1 MTTIRRLSD
10 DGPSLFRGPLP
21 AAKPRPKK
29 VQLMQ
34 LALILFGFVALVMI
48 ALPATAQTAPAAPT
62 TTTAAPAP
70 AAKAPGVGD
79 AVDRALGQLGGA
91 GATAASNGAGKAP
104 LSLSLQVLIIMGLLT
119 ILPGIL
125 LMMTS
130 FTRIII
136 VLSILRQALG
146 LQQTPPNQVLIGLSL
161 FLSLFVMAPTI
172 NQMNVQAIQP
182 YAAGQISGTELI
194 QKAGE
199 PLHAFMVKQTRMK
212 DLKMFADMAKS
223 GPYKSSVDIP
233 YSVLLPAFI
242 TSELKT
248 AFQIGFLIF
257 LPFIVIDLV
266 VATVLMSL
274 GMMMMSPTIISM
286 PFKLL
291 LFVLVDG
298 WAMMMG
304 SLAGSFAT

>member
-1 MTTIRRLSD
+1 M
-10 DGPSLFRGPLP
+10 
-21 AAKPRPKK
+21 
-29 VQLMQ
+29 V
-34 LALILFGFVALVMI
+34 
-48 ALPATAQTAPAAPT
+48 APAFAQAAPQAPT
-62 TTTAAPAP
+62 VSAPAP
-70 AAKAPGVGD
+70 VATPGVGD
-79 AVDRALGQLGGA
+79 AVDRALGQLGGP
-91 GATAASNGAGKAP
+91 GVAASPSKAGNAP

-119 ILPGIL
+119 ILPGLL

-136 VLSILRQALG
+136 VLSLLRQALG

-161 FLSLFVMAPTI
+161 FLSLFVMAPTVNQI
-172 NQMNVQAIQP
+172 NTQAIQP
-182 YAAGQISGTELI
+182 YAAGQIQGAELI
-194 QKAGE
+194 SRAGA
-199 PLHAFMVKQTRMK
+199 PLHAFMIKQTRVK
-212 DLKMFADMAKS
+212 DLTMFAQMAKS
-223 GPYKSSVDIP
+223 GPYRNSVDVP

>member
-1 MTTIRRLSD
+1 VTTIRRLKE
-10 DGPSLFRGPLP
+10 DGPSLFRAPV
-21 AAKPRPKK
+21 AAAPRPKN
-29 VQLMQ
+29 VQLMK
-34 LALILFGFVALVMI
+34 LVLILLAFAALLSVAM
-48 ALPATAQTAPAAPT
+48 PSFAQSAPAAPA
-62 TTTAAPAP
+62 TTTAAATP
-70 AAKAPGVGD
+70 AAAKPGIGD
-79 AVDRALGQLGGA
+79 AVDRALGQLGGP
-91 GATAASNGAGKAP
+91 GAAAATNGAGKAP

-172 NQMNVQAIQP
+172 NQMNTQAIQP
-182 YAAGQISGTELI
+182 YSAGQIGGTEMI
-194 QKAGE
+194 QRAGQ
-199 PLHAFMVKQTRMK
+199 PLHAFMIKQTRMK
-212 DLKMFADMAKS
+212 DLKMFADMAHS
-223 GPYKSSVDIP
+223 GPYKSSVDVP
-233 YSVLLPAFI
+233 YSVLLPAFV

-304 SLAGSFAT
+304 SLASSFAT

>member
-1 MTTIRRLSD
+1 MSISVTRKGFGPALIRQTV
-10 DGPSLFRGPLP
+10 
-21 AAKPRPKK
+21 AAPRSAAIGVKL
-29 VQLMQ
+29 VWIA
-34 LALILFGFVALVMI
+34 LALLLAAIVA
-48 ALPATAQTAPAAPT
+48 APAFAQVAPAAPV
-62 TTTAAPAP
+62 
-70 AAKAPGVGD
+70 PGVGD
-79 AVDRALGQLGGA
+79 AVDRALGQLGGQQ
-91 GATAASNGAGKAP
+91 GQSAP

-136 VLSILRQALG
+136 VLAVLRQALG

-172 NQMNVQAIQP
+172 SQINATAIQP
-182 YAAGQISGTELI
+182 YAAGQLAGTQMI
-194 QKAGE
+194 QTAGA
-199 PLHAFMVKQTRMK
+199 PLHAFMTKQTRVK
-212 DLKMFADMAKS
+212 DLTMFAEMAKT
-223 GPYKSSVDIP
+223 GPIARPQDVP
-233 YSVLLPAFI
+233 FSVLLPAFI

-248 AFQIGFLIF
+248 AFQIGFLVF

-274 GMMMMSPTIISM
+274 GMAMLSPTIISL

-298 WAMMMG
+298 WALTMG
-304 SLAGSFAT
+304 SLANSFAT

>member
-1 MTTIRRLSD
+1 MRFAR
-10 DGPSLFRGPLP
+10 PFLFVLGAFL
-21 AAKPRPKK
+21 
-29 VQLMQ
+29 L
-34 LALILFGFVALVMI
+34 ALVMTQP
-48 ALPATAQTAPAAPT
+48 ALAQAVPAVPAAPAAPG
-62 TTTAAPAP
+62 AA
-70 AAKAPGVGD
+70 D
-79 AVDRALGQLGGA
+79 ALDRALGQLGG
-91 GATAASNGAGKAP
+91 GNDAP
-104 LSLSLQVLIIMGLLT
+104 LALSLQVLIIMGLLT
-119 ILPGIL
+119 VLPGII

-172 NQMNVQAIQP
+172 SKVNDAAIKP
-182 YAAGQISGTELI
+182 YAAGQIGAEQMIETGGAS
-194 QKAGE
+194 
-199 PLHAFMVKQTRMK
+199 LHAFMLKQTRVK
-212 DLKMFADMAKS
+212 DITMFSGIAKT
-223 GPYKSSVDIP
+223 GPYANPNDVP
-233 YSVLLPAFI
+233 FSVLLPAFV

-248 AFQIGFLIF
+248 AFQIGFLVF

-274 GMMMMSPTIISM
+274 GMMMMSPTIISL

-298 WAMMMG
+298 WALTMG
-304 SLAGSFAT
+304 SLANSFVS

>member
-1 MTTIRRLSD
+1 VTTIRRLNE
-10 DGPSLFRGPLP
+10 DGPSLFRAPD
-21 AAKPRPKK
+21 AAAPRPKT
-29 VQLMQ
+29 VQLMK
-34 LALILFGFVALVMI
+34 LALILLAFVALLSVAM
-48 ALPATAQTAPAAPT
+48 PSFAQSAPAAPAA
-62 TTTAAPAP
+62 TTASSAP
-70 AAKAPGVGD
+70 AAAAKPGIGD
-79 AVDRALGQLGGA
+79 AVDRALGQLGGP
-91 GATAASNGAGKAP
+91 GAAAATNGAGKAP

-172 NQMNVQAIQP
+172 NQMNAQAIQP
-182 YAAGQISGTELI
+182 YSAGQIGGTEMI
-194 QKAGE
+194 QRAGQ
-199 PLHAFMVKQTRMK
+199 PLHAFMIKQTRMK
-212 DLKMFADMAKS
+212 DLKMFADMAHS
-223 GPYKSSVDIP
+223 GPYKSSVDVP
-233 YSVLLPAFI
+233 YTVLLPAFV

-304 SLAGSFAT
+304 SLASSFAT

>member
-1 MTTIRRLSD
+1 MSISVTRKGFGPALIRQST
-10 DGPSLFRGPLP
+10 
-21 AAKPRPKK
+21 AAPRSAAIGVKL
-29 VQLMQ
+29 VWIA
-34 LALILFGFVALVMI
+34 LALLLAAIVA
-48 ALPATAQTAPAAPT
+48 APAFAQVAPAAPV
-62 TTTAAPAP
+62 
-70 AAKAPGVGD
+70 PGVGD
-79 AVDRALGQLGGA
+79 AVDRALGQLGGQQ
-91 GATAASNGAGKAP
+91 GQSAP

-136 VLSILRQALG
+136 VLAVLRQALG

-172 NQMNVQAIQP
+172 SQINATAIQP
-182 YAAGQISGTELI
+182 YAAGQLAGTQMI
-194 QKAGE
+194 QTAGA
-199 PLHAFMVKQTRMK
+199 PLHAFMTKQTRVK
-212 DLKMFADMAKS
+212 DLTMFAEMAKT
-223 GPYKSSVDIP
+223 GPIARPQDVP
-233 YSVLLPAFI
+233 FSVLLPAFI

-274 GMMMMSPTIISM
+274 GMAMLSPTIISL

-298 WAMMMG
+298 WALTMG
-304 SLAGSFAT
+304 SLANSFAT

>member
-1 MTTIRRLSD
+1 VTDIRRLTPN
-10 DGPSLFRGPLP
+10 GPSLFRAPATRGQLP
-21 AAKPRPKK
+21 WGKIA
-29 VQLMQ
+29 
-34 LALILFGFVALVMI
+34 LALVAMLFFAAI
-48 ALPATAQTAPAAPT
+48 AMPAFAQAAPAPVAPAAPT
-62 TTTAAPAP
+62 AAAT
-70 AAKAPGVGD
+70 PGVGD
-79 AVDRALGQLGGA
+79 AVDRALGQLGGS

-104 LSLSLQVLIIMGLLT
+104 LALSLQVLIIMGLLS

-146 LQQTPPNQVLIGLSL
+146 LQQTPPNQVLIGLAL

-172 NQMNVQAIQP
+172 NQINTQAIQP
-182 YAAGQISGTELI
+182 YSAGQIQGTEMI
-194 QKAGE
+194 SRAGA

-233 YSVLLPAFI
+233 YSVLLPAFV

-257 LPFIVIDLV
+257 LPFLVIDLV

>member
-1 MTTIRRLSD
+1 MSISVTRKGFGPALIRQTV
-10 DGPSLFRGPLP
+10 
-21 AAKPRPKK
+21 AAPRSAAIGVKL
-29 VQLMQ
+29 VWIA
-34 LALILFGFVALVMI
+34 LALLLAAIVA
-48 ALPATAQTAPAAPT
+48 APAFAQVAPAAPV
-62 TTTAAPAP
+62 
-70 AAKAPGVGD
+70 PGVGD
-79 AVDRALGQLGGA
+79 AVDRALGQLGGQQ
-91 GATAASNGAGKAP
+91 GQSAP

-136 VLSILRQALG
+136 VLAVLRQALG

-172 NQMNVQAIQP
+172 SQINATAIQP
-182 YAAGQISGTELI
+182 YAAGQLAGTQMI
-194 QKAGE
+194 QTAGA
-199 PLHAFMVKQTRMK
+199 PLHAFMTKQTRVK
-212 DLKMFADMAKS
+212 DLTMFAEMAKT
-223 GPYKSSVDIP
+223 GPIARPQDVP
-233 YSVLLPAFI
+233 FSVLLPAFI

-274 GMMMMSPTIISM
+274 GMAMLSPTIISL

-298 WAMMMG
+298 WALTMG
-304 SLAGSFAT
+304 SLANSFAT

>member
-1 MTTIRRLSD
+1 MNVVRTGT
-10 DGPSLFRGPLP
+10 GPSLFFEKCAPAKAGVQAGSPPSRGYKWL
-21 AAKPRPKK
+21 
-29 VQLMQ
+29 L
-34 LALILFGFVALVMI
+34 I
-48 ALPATAQTAPAAPT
+48 ALAILIALLVSFPAFAQVPPAAP
-62 TTTAAPAP
+62 AV
-70 AAKAPGVGD
+70 PGVGD
-79 AVDRALGQLGGA
+79 AVDRALGQLANGGA
-91 GATAASNGAGKAP
+91 SAGTGSGS

-161 FLSLFVMAPTI
+161 FLSFFIMSPVI
-172 NQMNVQAIQP
+172 NQINTTAIQP
-182 YAAGQISGTELI
+182 YAAGQLAGTDMI
-194 QKAGE
+194 KTAGA
-199 PLHAFMVKQTRMK
+199 PLHAFMAKQTRMK
-212 DLKMFADMAKS
+212 DLTMFAQMAKS
-223 GPYKSSVDIP
+223 GPYASPRDIP
-233 YSVLLPAFI
+233 YSVLLPAYV

-248 AFQIGFLIF
+248 AFQIGFLVF
-257 LPFIVIDLV
+257 LPFLVIDLV

-274 GMMMMSPTIISM
+274 GMMMLSPTIISL

-298 WAMMMG
+298 WALTMG
-304 SLAGSFAT
+304 SLANSFAT